1 MSGSRHLI
9 SSAKLIAA
17 CTLVSRVTGML
28 RDMLLLH
35 LFGLTWVADAFNYGF
50 QFPNLFRRLFG
61 EGALAAVFVPRF
73 TQTLESEGKES
84 AWRLLARTRAL
95 LVTVLIGLIATLELV
110 LLGVWLATPRADAAR
125 AHDTF
130 LLLALTAVM
139 LPFVLSVCVTALLGG
154 ILNCLG
160 SFVPAALAPIVLNVG
175 MITAICAAPAGAGRE
190 QAALIVALSVPLAGL
205 LQLALLAPA
214 LRAHGVQLGWE
225 LNTRDEHVRR
235 MIALMGPVAVG
246 QGALLL
252 STFLDVQ
259 LCALLTQVS
268 PDVPR
273 GSFLGLTFDYPLK
286 AGALSA
292 VSVAQRLYQFP
303 LGVLVIS
310 LATAALPAFSRLAVR
325 AEWPAWAEEVRRTF
339 RVAML
344 EGVLAGAMMLVL
356 AEPIVRLLFEYGNF
370 TPADTSRAAYVLQ
383 WYGVGMWAFCAQHI
397 VQRGFYSVGDVRTP
411 VYISCTLL
419 PINFLL
425 SLCLLWIDGV
435 REAAFAI
442 ASSFTSAL
450 SVAIGLACLRA
461 HARAPLLDADTASG
475 ILRMLL
481 AAVVASAAAYGLRA
495 WCHTLPQELIAG
507 FAGRAI
513 GTLGGLTA
521 GTGTYLVAARLF
533 GVREVDLLLR
543 TARSRSDRPGGA
555 AGGSTR

>member
-1 MSGSRHLI
+1 MSGSRHVI
-9 SSAKLIAA
+9 TSAKLIAV

-73 TQTLESEGKES
+73 TNTLESEGKES

-95 LVTVLIGLIATLELV
+95 LVTVLIGLVVALELV
-110 LLGVWLATPRADAAR
+110 LLCVWLATPRDDAAR
-125 AHDTF
+125 AQDTF

-139 LPFVLSVCVTALLGG
+139 LPFVLSVCVTALLGS

-175 MITAICAAPAGAGRE
+175 MIAAIWAAPASASRE

-205 LQLALLAPA
+205 FQLGLLAPA
-214 LRAHGVQLGWE
+214 LRAHGVRLGWE

-235 MIALMGPVAVG
+235 MIALMGPVAIG

-259 LCALLTQVS
+259 VCALLTQVS
-268 PDVPR
+268 PDAPR

-339 RVAML
+339 RVATL

-370 TPADTSRAAYVLQ
+370 MPADTSRAAYVLQ
-383 WYGVGMWAFCAQHI
+383 WYGAGMWAFCVQHI

-419 PINFLL
+419 PINFFL
-425 SLCLLWIDGV
+425 SLFLLWIDGI

-442 ASSFTSAL
+442 SSSLTSAL
-450 SVAIGLACLRA
+450 SVVIGLACLRR
-461 HARAPLLDADTASG
+461 HARAPLLDAATIRTLVRIVFAA
-475 ILRMLL
+475 IVAA
-481 AAVVASAAAYGLRA
+481 AAVHALRA
-495 WCHTLPQELIAG
+495 GCRFLPPELTTSL
-507 FAGRAI
+507 AGRAI
-513 GTLGGLTA
+513 ETLGGLAVGTA
-521 GTGTYLVAARLF
+521 TYAGAAWLF

-543 TARSRSDRPGGA
+543 TGRGRRDP
-555 AGGSTR
+555 AGPADNPAP